1 MMLSKLVT
9 FVGRKK
15 RSMDNIEY
23 LDRFELGLMDKL
35 MRLCRSYRRLD
46 GVFPSSEDIDG
57 MWPQLAPEY
66 LADAVEQVRD
76 YPTVSVAWA
85 SYMGMAVA
93 HGWDKDWERTAAMKY
108 SELYGSRGFDDMDEH
123 ILSQV
128 LGVSLGSADALNI
141 EDMVRRCGEL
151 TVDLIRHEEVEP
163 QSPMAYHIF
172 VRASRAMYRVGA
184 ALELERLGYK
194 MQPMGIPGGLPS

>member
-1 MMLSKLVT
+1 
-9 FVGRKK
+9 
-15 RSMDNIEY
+15 MDNVEY
-23 LDRFELGLMDKL
+23 LDNFELGLMDKL
-35 MRLCRSYRRLD
+35 VRLCRSYKRLD

-57 MWPQLAPEY
+57 MWPRLAPEY
-66 LADAVEQVRD
+66 LADAVQQVKD

-85 SYMGMAVA
+85 AYVGMAIA
-93 HGWDKDWERTAAMKY
+93 NGWDSDWGKTSSMQY
-108 SELYGSRGFDDMDEH
+108 SEMYGPRGFDDMDEY
-123 ILSQV
+123 ILSQL
-128 LGVSLGSADALNI
+128 LGIPLGSADAIGI

-172 VRASRAMYRVGA
+172 VRASRAMYRIGA

-194 MQPMGIPGGLPS
+194 MQPMGFPGAMPS